1 MTLADVN
8 VLIYAF
14 RPDAPKHRICK
25 DWLESVV
32 HGDARYGVSPLA
44 LSALVRITTNT
55 RAFRDPSSIAEV
67 FAFCERLLREP
78 NAVTVEPGERH
89 WTIFKR
95 LCVEAA
101 IRGPVV
107 TDAWYAAL
115 AIERGCRFITFDR
128 DFARFPGLDWREPKA
143 E

>member
-55 RAFRDPSSIAEV
+55 RAFRDPSPIAEV

-89 WTIFKR
+89 WTSNSKSRKFSGFTNQQKSDSG
-95 LCVEAA
+95 L
-101 IRGPVV
+101 
-107 TDAWYAAL
+107 
-115 AIERGCRFITFDR
+115 GCSS
-128 DFARFPGLDWREPKA
+128 
-143 E
+143 